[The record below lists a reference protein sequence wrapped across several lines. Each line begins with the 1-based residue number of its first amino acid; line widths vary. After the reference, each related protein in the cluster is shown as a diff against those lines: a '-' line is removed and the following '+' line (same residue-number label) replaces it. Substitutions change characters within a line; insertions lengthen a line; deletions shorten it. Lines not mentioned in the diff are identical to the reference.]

1 MITIFKEALVYRHGD
16 RAPIKPIPTSE
27 YCDPSYWPMG
37 FGHLTKFGIERQYDL
52 GKWLRKR
59 YDFLL
64 SPTYKASEIYVRS
77 TDEDRVLMSAYS
89 NLAGLYPPQGS
100 QVWND
105 RIFWQPIPVHTIP
118 RNIDDVIVE
127 KRSCPKYDTLLNA
140 TIKSDYFSRI
150 NDKYADL
157 YETISNWTGI
167 DVSDVED
174 IKLIRST
181 LYAIKSYNAT
191 YLPEWEK
198 DMNWHL
204 IDNLAGLAYLRYTST
219 PAMKRLKSGPFF
231 HYLLNHLDLATSTN
245 QASPAPK
252 MLMISAHDTSLS
264 GILNSMGVFDGYPPD
279 FAATVIWELKKRR
292 NGERYINL
300 YFKSEKGLEKLR
312 IIGCEIDCNY
322 GTFKD
327 IMEDVAI
334 SIGSWAKE
342 CNRLSEKF
350 V

>member
-1 MITIFKEALVYRHGD
+1 
-16 RAPIKPIPTSE
+16 
-27 YCDPSYWPMG
+27 
-37 FGHLTKFGIERQYDL
+37 
-52 GKWLRKR
+52 
-59 YDFLL
+59 
-64 SPTYKASEIYVRS
+64 
-77 TDEDRVLMSAYS
+77 MSAYS

-127 KRSCPKYDTLLNA
+127 KRSCPKYDTLLKA

-157 YETISNWTGI
+157 YKTISNWTGI

-204 IDNLAGLAYLRYTST
+204 IDNLAGLAYFRYTST
-219 PAMKRLKSGPFF
+219 PTMKRLKSGPFF

-245 QASPAPK
+245 RASPAPK

-300 YFKSEKGLEKLR
+300 YFKSEKGLERLR
-312 IIGCEIDCNY
+312 IIGCEIDCDY

-327 IMEDVAI
+327 IMQNVAI